1 MQKIEAQKRNVVIMW
16 AANFLIASSMTMVL
30 PFLSLFIDSM
40 GSYSTDYVQKWAGL
54 SFGVTFVTA
63 FLFSPL
69 WGRFGDKFGRKKI
82 LIISAIGLGCSVL
95 LMTWVD
101 NVYQLF
107 TLRLFMGV
115 FTGFISTSQALI
127 AAQTPK
133 KISGKV
139 LGTLQTGNVSGAL
152 FGPLFGGILADL
164 TGFRYTFFITA
175 IVMVLTAMVVFFG
188 VREFILQDKKEG
200 KQNSLSSKEV
210 IKHVVSHP
218 VLLMIM
224 FVSLLIQAANFSI
237 QPLLALFVTE
247 LHGPESNAFFA
258 GLVFSATGLGNLLF
272 TRQWGK
278 IGDRI
283 GYDKVM
289 VAVML
294 LGALF
299 FFPQGM
305 ATSIWQLI
313 VLRILFGVAIG
324 GFIPSR
330 VAFIRQVSPFSVQGE
345 VLGYN
350 NSFRFLGNVIGPMMG
365 GLMAGVYGI
374 SFVFYS
380 MSGLFLV
387 SAVLL
392 LLSMAKQRRAHHQPA
407 TAQSRNV

>member
-1 MQKIEAQKRNVVIMW
+1 MISKERRNVVIMW
-16 AANFLIASSMTMVL
+16 SANFLIAGSMTMVL
-30 PFLSLFIDSM
+30 PFLSLFIETM
-40 GSYSTDYVQKWAGL
+40 GNYSPEYVQKWSGL

-82 LIISAIGLGCSVL
+82 LMISALGLGLSVL
-95 LMTWVD
+95 LMTWVND
-101 NVYQLF
+101 VYQLF
-107 TLRLFMGV
+107 VLRLFMGV

-127 AAQTPK
+127 SAQTPK
-133 KISGKV
+133 HISGKI

-152 FGPLFGGILADL
+152 FGPLIGGVLADVA
-164 TGFRYTFFITA
+164 GFRYTFMITA
-175 IVMVLTAMVVFFG
+175 ILMGLTATIVWVG
-188 VREFILQDKKEG
+188 V
-200 KQNSLSSKEV
+200 KEV
-210 IKHVVSHP
+210 FHDDKGFKETKTMTSKDVMTYIMSKP

-247 LHGPESNAFFA
+247 LHGPNNNAFFS

-294 LGALF
+294 LAALF
-299 FFPQGM
+299 FLPQGM
-305 ATSIWQLI
+305 ATAIWQLVI
-313 VLRILFGVAIG
+313 LRVLFGVVIG

-330 VAFIRQVSPFSVQGE
+330 VAYIRQAAPLSIQGE

-350 NSFRFLGNVIGPMMG
+350 NSFRFLGNVIGPMLG
-365 GLMAGVYGI
+365 GVLAGYIGI
-374 SFVFYS
+374 SSVFYV
-380 MSGLFLV
+380 MSLLFVV

-392 LLSMAKQRRAHHQPA
+392 MAAMRRERKKLEHRAKVSDYVSSP
-407 TAQSRNV
+407 